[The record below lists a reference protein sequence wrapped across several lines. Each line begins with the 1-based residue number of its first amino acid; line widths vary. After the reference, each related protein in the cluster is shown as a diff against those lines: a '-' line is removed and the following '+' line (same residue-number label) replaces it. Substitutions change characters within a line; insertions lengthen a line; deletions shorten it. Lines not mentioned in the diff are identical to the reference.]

1 MNRQDELVMKMLHY
15 FITERNY
22 NPIVMHG
29 VSNEIWL
36 ENLDEKYRVVRIISS
51 HIHNNDQMD
60 FDIFKTK
67 KICKQIKNKTLTLN
81 LNVLNIYTDIGD
93 NVNLGNY
100 DITNMKFININ
111 KINDFKK
118 YSDIIELYP
127 KIDIV
132 PADLKGMELFMKLTT
147 DISKKTENNAIESE
161 KIFSMKKP
169 IITYILIAINIAMF
183 ILMYIAGNG
192 STDIKTLLFY
202 GANNSELVKEYH
214 EYYRL
219 ITSTFLHIGVI
230 HLVCNMYALYVI
242 GPQLESFY
250 GKVKYLLIYLIGGV
264 IGNLFANIFE
274 INAVG
279 AGASGA
285 IFALFGSLLYFG
297 YHYRVY
303 LGNVIKTRVVPII
316 ILNLMI
322 GFMYNGISNAAH
334 IGGLIGGVLLSMAA
348 GVPNK
353 STTSDRMNGIVLSI
367 IFIGFLIYMS
377 IIRN

>member
-169 IITYILIAINIAMF
+169 IITYILIAINIVMF

-202 GANNSELVKEYH
+202 GANNSELIKEYH